1 MARSAHQVVTAA
13 PRLDGPMPDPAAGVF
28 GTTLVADG
36 RAVELDALL
45 ARLEASAA
53 ALYGQPVPDGAREL
67 VAAGVAGT
75 ALGRVRL
82 TVAPGADPDV
92 RVAEVDGALLFP
104 EHGLE
109 LAPVTVPGG
118 IGAHKWAD
126 RRLLDHAQ
134 AQLQPAMPLVLD
146 EDGSPLETSRS
157 NVFLVKDGALVT
169 PSLDGRLLPG
179 IARARTIELARGA
192 GIEVR
197 ERPIGIDD
205 LVEADEVFVTG
216 GVRGVEP
223 VARFAGLG
231 EWDFGELTARVRAE
245 LRRAWLGADA
255 SS

>member
-1 MARSAHQVVTAA
+1 
-13 PRLDGPMPDPAAGVF
+13 MPDPAAGVF

-45 ARLEASAA
+45 ARLEASVA
-53 ALYGQPVPDGAREL
+53 ALYGHHVPAGAREL
-67 VAAGVAGT
+67 VTEGVAGR
-75 ALGRVRL
+75 ALGRMRL
-82 TVAPGADPDV
+82 TVVPGADPDV
-92 RVAEVDGALLFP
+92 RVAEVDRALLFP
-104 EHGLE
+104 AQGLE

-126 RRLLDHAQ
+126 RRLLDQAQ
-134 AQLQPAMPLVLD
+134 AQLEPAMPLVLD
-146 EDGSPLETSRS
+146 EDGSPLETSRA
-157 NVFLVKDGALVT
+157 NVFIVKDGALVT
-169 PSLDGRLLPG
+169 PPLDGRLLPG
-179 IARARTIELARGA
+179 IARARVIELARGA

-197 ERPIGIDD
+197 ERAIGIDE

-223 VARFAGLG
+223 VARCAGLG
-231 EWDFGELTARVRAE
+231 EWDSGGLTARVRAE